1 MTEPETVARTAS
13 AGLVEVQ
20 VGAVAA
26 QVPIL
31 RTVAAD
37 IAMREDLDLDAI
49 DDLRMAVDEACS
61 LLVSI
66 AAPEARLTCCFLPS
80 EQDITITAEV
90 RSRVD
95 RPDFTDAMGWQVL
108 SALTDSVTDHVEP
121 SGDGDL
127 VRIELVRRRT
137 EQADR

>member
-37 IAMREDLDLDAI
+37 IAMREDLELDAI

-66 AAPEARLTCCFLPS
+66 ATPEARLTCVFLPS
-80 EQDITITAEV
+80 EQEITITAEV
-90 RSRVD
+90 RSRRD
-95 RPDFTDAMGWQVL
+95 RADFKEAMGWQVL
-108 SALTDSVTDHVEP
+108 SALTDEVTDHVEEA
-121 SGDGDL
+121 GEDDL
-127 VRIELVRRRT
+127 VRIELVRRRG
-137 EQADR
+137 EQANR